1 MIERAIIFDL
11 DGTLWDSSVQ
21 VIEAWNSIIKKYPE
35 TKAVVTP
42 EKMATYMGKVLE
54 EISSMLFEDI
64 SKDRGLEIMTE
75 CSDYELEYL
84 KDHSG
89 VPYEDLEETL
99 KALPY
104 PLFIVSN
111 CQRGYIETFLEC
123 CGLGKYFKDFEC
135 SGNTGNPKG
144 ENILEIIRRND
155 IKNAV
160 YVGDTQGDCNAS
172 QVAGIPFIFA
182 EYGFGNADRFD
193 RKIKSIKELAEIN
206 LFEN

>member
-111 CQRGYIETFLEC
+111 CQSGYIETFLEC

-144 ENILEIIRRND
+144 ENILEIIRRNE

-193 RKIKSIKELAEIN
+193 RKIKNIKELAEIN

>member
-1 MIERAIIFDL
+1 MIERAVIFDL

-21 VIEAWNSIIKKYPE
+21 VIEAWNSIIKEYPE

-144 ENILEIIRRND
+144 ENILEIIRRNE

-193 RKIKSIKELAEIN
+193 RKIKNIKELAEIN

>member
-1 MIERAIIFDL
+1 MIERAVIFDL

-54 EISSMLFEDI
+54 EISAMLFDDI
-64 SKDRGLEIMTE
+64 SKDRGFEIMTE

-111 CQRGYIETFLEC
+111 CQSGYIETFLEC

-144 ENILEIIRRND
+144 ENILEIIRRNE

-193 RKIKSIKELAEIN
+193 RKIKNIKELAEIN

>member
-144 ENILEIIRRND
+144 ENILEIIRRNE

>member
-1 MIERAIIFDL
+1 MIERAVIFDL

-144 ENILEIIRRND
+144 ENILEIIRRNE

-182 EYGFGNADRFD
+182 EYGFGNADKFD
-193 RKIKSIKELAEIN
+193 RKIKNIKELAEIN

>member
-1 MIERAIIFDL
+1 MIERAVIFDL

-144 ENILEIIRRND
+144 ENILEIIRRNE

>member
-1 MIERAIIFDL
+1 MIERAVIFDL

-104 PLFIVSN
+104 PLLIVSN

-144 ENILEIIRRND
+144 ENILEIIRRNE

>member
-21 VIEAWNSIIKKYPE
+21 VIEAWNSIIRKYPE

-54 EISSMLFEDI
+54 EISAMLFEDI
-64 SKDRGLEIMTE
+64 SNDRGLEIMTE

-111 CQRGYIETFLEC
+111 CQSGYIETFLEC

-144 ENILEIIRRND
+144 ENILEIIRRNE

-193 RKIKSIKELAEIN
+193 RKIKNIKELAEIN

>member
-54 EISSMLFEDI
+54 EISAMLFEDI

-193 RKIKSIKELAEIN
+193 RKIKNIKELAEIN

>member
-1 MIERAIIFDL
+1 MIERAVIFDL

-54 EISSMLFEDI
+54 EISVMLFEDI

-144 ENILEIIRRND
+144 ENILEIIRRNE

-182 EYGFGNADRFD
+182 EYGFGNADKFD
-193 RKIKSIKELAEIN
+193 RKIKNIKELAEIN

>member
-1 MIERAIIFDL
+1 MIERAVIFDL

-54 EISSMLFEDI
+54 EISAMLFEDI

-144 ENILEIIRRND
+144 ENILEIIRRNE

>member
-1 MIERAIIFDL
+1 
-11 DGTLWDSSVQ
+11 
-21 VIEAWNSIIKKYPE
+21 
-35 TKAVVTP
+35 
-42 EKMATYMGKVLE
+42 MA
-54 EISSMLFEDI
+54 
-64 SKDRGLEIMTE
+64 
-75 CSDYELEYL
+75 SDF
-84 KDHSG
+84 
-89 VPYEDLEETL
+89 EDLEETL

-111 CQRGYIETFLEC
+111 CQSGYIETFLEC

-144 ENILEIIRRND
+144 ENILEIIRRNE

-193 RKIKSIKELAEIN
+193 RKIKNIKELAEIN

>member
-182 EYGFGNADRFD
+182 EYGFGNADKFD
-193 RKIKSIKELAEIN
+193 RKIKNIKELAEIN

>member
-1 MIERAIIFDL
+1 MIERAVIFDL

-54 EISSMLFEDI
+54 EISAMLFEDI

>member
-111 CQRGYIETFLEC
+111 CQSGYIETFLEC

-144 ENILEIIRRND
+144 ENILEIIRRNE

-160 YVGDTQGDCNAS
+160 YVGDTQGDCHAS

>member
-54 EISSMLFEDI
+54 EISVMLFEDI

-144 ENILEIIRRND
+144 ENILEIIRRNE

-182 EYGFGNADRFD
+182 EYGFGNADRFN
-193 RKIKSIKELAEIN
+193 RKIKSIKELTEIN

>member
-1 MIERAIIFDL
+1 MIERAVIFDL

-144 ENILEIIRRND
+144 KNILEIIRRND

-193 RKIKSIKELAEIN
+193 RKIKNIKELAEIN

>member
-1 MIERAIIFDL
+1 MIERAVIFDL

-42 EKMATYMGKVLE
+42 KKMATYMGKVLE
-54 EISSMLFEDI
+54 EISAMLFEDI

-144 ENILEIIRRND
+144 ENILEIIRRNE

-193 RKIKSIKELAEIN
+193 RKIKNIKELAEIN

>member
-1 MIERAIIFDL
+1 MIERAVIFDL

-54 EISSMLFEDI
+54 EISAMLFEDI

-123 CGLGKYFKDFEC
+123 CGLWKYFKDFEC

-144 ENILEIIRRND
+144 ENILEIIRRNE
-155 IKNAV
+155 IENAV

-182 EYGFGNADRFD
+182 EYGFGNADKFD
-193 RKIKSIKELAEIN
+193 RKIKNIKELAEIN

>member
-111 CQRGYIETFLEC
+111 CQSGYIETFLEC

-144 ENILEIIRRND
+144 ENILEIIRRNE

>member
-1 MIERAIIFDL
+1 MIERAVIFDL

-54 EISSMLFEDI
+54 EISAMLFDDI

-111 CQRGYIETFLEC
+111 CQSGYIETFLEC

-193 RKIKSIKELAEIN
+193 KKIKSIKELAEIN

>member
-1 MIERAIIFDL
+1 MIERAVIFDL

-54 EISSMLFEDI
+54 EISVMLFEDI

-75 CSDYELEYL
+75 GSDYELEYL

-111 CQRGYIETFLEC
+111 CQSGYIETFLEC

-144 ENILEIIRRND
+144 ENILEIIRRNE

-193 RKIKSIKELAEIN
+193 RKIKSIKELTEIN

>member
-1 MIERAIIFDL
+1 MIERAVIFDL

-182 EYGFGNADRFD
+182 EYGFGNADKFD
-193 RKIKSIKELAEIN
+193 RKIKNIKELAEIN

>member
-21 VIEAWNSIIKKYPE
+21 VIEAWNSIINKYPE

-42 EKMATYMGKVLE
+42 QKMATYMGKVLE
-54 EISSMLFEDI
+54 EISAMLFEDI
-64 SKDRGLEIMTE
+64 SKDRRLEIMTE

-89 VPYEDLEETL
+89 VPYEGLEETL

-144 ENILEIIRRND
+144 ENILEIIRRNE

>member
-1 MIERAIIFDL
+1 MIERAVIFDL

-54 EISSMLFEDI
+54 EISVMLFEDI

-144 ENILEIIRRND
+144 ENILEIIRRNE

-172 QVAGIPFIFA
+172 RVAGIPFIFA